1 MSKISACVPAV
12 ERLFGIAANALTIAL
27 GGVGIY
33 ALTQPELVTT
43 YLSRINKDVETILQS
58 IPQWP
63 LVEEVE
69 FRFDP
74 PRFAGLALTIS
85 NPRNILIRDFSV
97 TGRVALAEKMHEFTV
112 EGPAILPPNEA
123 LKFSQNVIR
132 TRWFISVKRQG
143 KFPMMLCFSG
153 VLEQQS
159 DMNDG
164 DKPKPFYE
172 GRTYQVDM
180 DMGEALIQERRF
192 SFDPE
197 EACFGLS

>member
-1 MSKISACVPAV
+1 MPKISAYVPAI
-12 ERLFGIAANALTIAL
+12 ERLFGIAANVLTIAL
-27 GGVGIY
+27 GVVGIY

-43 YLSRINKDVETILQS
+43 YLSRINKDVDTMLQS

-85 NPRNILIRDFSV
+85 NPRNILIQDFSV
-97 TGRVALAEKMHEFTV
+97 IGRVSLAEKTHKFTV
-112 EGPAILPPNEA
+112 EGPAILPPNET

-132 TRWFISVKRQG
+132 AQWFMPAKRQG

-159 DMNDG
+159 DMADG

-180 DMGEALIQERRF
+180 DKGDALIQERRF
-192 SFDPE
+192 SFDSE
-197 EACFGLS
+197 EACFGFS